1 MSESA
6 LQDFLKELISGYPN
20 ADDFNSMNKGKG
32 IGDVKYLDF
41 TNLIRN
47 AEIVKKVVMDKN
59 NDAFKNYKIYG
70 RVGDGRWTYIPSVAI
85 CDRRITE
92 SIQRGE
98 YIIYLRST
106 DNKTLYLTFNQ
117 GCYDLDK
124 IFKRKKLI
132 IDELKKRAR
141 CIQGLIQDD
150 RGFLRASDNNSI
162 SLIEGDNIKSPKSKI
177 KGELYAAGCV
187 FFKKYEVDNLPEEK
201 ELRDDLNRMIDI
213 YLEFVSKHNVYE
225 QRCKGETMKLNRNII
240 FYGPPGTGKTY
251 NTVIYSVAICKGE
264 DIEKLKQDSY
274 SVVLSEYNNLK
285 KDGRIAFTTFHQSYG
300 YEEFIE
306 GIRPV
311 LGENGDGLRYRIEDG
326 AFKKFCKQVELINDS
341 NKEGEKEPCVFIIDE
356 INRANV
362 SKIFGELI
370 TLIEDTKRAGLS
382 EAASARLPYSG
393 EEFSVPENVYMIG
406 TMNTADRSIA
416 LMDTALRRRFK
427 FIEMMPDTTVLQN
440 IKIDKIDVGSI
451 LDTINK
457 RIEILYDREHTIGH
471 AFFTDL
477 EKNPT
482 IERLGEIFEK
492 SVIPLL
498 QEYFYEDYQKIQLVL
513 GDCGKKDPN
522 LKFIIDEEIRVKTLF
537 KGNSEEIDIP
547 EKMYRINRDAFSN
560 PEAYIKII

>member
-1 MSESA
+1 M
-6 LQDFLKELISGYPN
+6 
-20 ADDFNSMNKGKG
+20 
-32 IGDVKYLDF
+32 
-41 TNLIRN
+41 
-47 AEIVKKVVMDKN
+47 
-59 NDAFKNYKIYG
+59 
-70 RVGDGRWTYIPSVAI
+70 
-85 CDRRITE
+85 
-92 SIQRGE
+92 
-98 YIIYLRST
+98 
-106 DNKTLYLTFNQ
+106 
-117 GCYDLDK
+117 
-124 IFKRKKLI
+124 
-132 IDELKKRAR
+132 
-141 CIQGLIQDD
+141 
-150 RGFLRASDNNSI
+150 
-162 SLIEGDNIKSPKSKI
+162 
-177 KGELYAAGCV
+177 
-187 FFKKYEVDNLPEEK
+187 
-201 ELRDDLNRMIDI
+201 
-213 YLEFVSKHNVYE
+213 
-225 QRCKGETMKLNRNII
+225 
-240 FYGPPGTGKTY
+240 
-251 NTVIYSVAICKGE
+251 IYSVAICKGE